1 VLQGHDPTPAAPVL
15 PRRGSDDDLAILRG
29 FIWCAIC
36 DQAMTPVGLPTGVRH
51 YRCGDPECPRRLV
64 LAEVAE
70 RLVWDHFA
78 YLNPAQAQ
86 DVPPEGRRDALHQVL
101 RKVWVGY
108 EVYNLYYEWH
118 D

>member
-1 VLQGHDPTPAAPVL
+1 
-15 PRRGSDDDLAILRG
+15 
-29 FIWCAIC
+29 
-36 DQAMTPVGLPTGVRH
+36 
-51 YRCGDPECPRRLV
+51 V

-86 DVPPEGRRDALHQVL
+86 DVEPTGRREALHQVL